1 MKLFTN
7 MHTLQ
12 TEARVGNGYHG
23 GKRPLLGGKSIDF
36 RMVDI
41 KIERS
46 PSLKD
51 WEPTY
56 RLSYVHGM
64 ILTESTQVHDFDTS
78 LDNHII
84 RGAGS

>member
-36 RMVDI
+36 RTVYI

-46 PSLKD
+46 ASLKD
-51 WEPTY
+51 
-56 RLSYVHGM
+56 
-64 ILTESTQVHDFDTS
+64 
-78 LDNHII
+78 
-84 RGAGS
+84 